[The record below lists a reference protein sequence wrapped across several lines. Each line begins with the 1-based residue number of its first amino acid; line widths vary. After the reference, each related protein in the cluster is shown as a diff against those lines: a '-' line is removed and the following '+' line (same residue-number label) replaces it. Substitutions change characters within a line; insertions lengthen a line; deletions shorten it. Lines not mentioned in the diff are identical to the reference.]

1 MKLPKYPLEQLVLIK
16 TKRLEEAQK
25 KLKEKK
31 AALEKEQAKLKK
43 LEEECQ
49 KVFDHKQEKIKQLD
63 DEMNAGTTSHK
74 IDVANKYLKVVEE
87 DLKQKKRKVTE
98 QDKIVKTAFSAVEIA
113 RMEMLKKQQ
122 DLEKLE
128 IHRAE
133 WKKGVLKELEIKQE
147 QEGEEM
153 GSAKFSLMQR
163 EKKQRERE

>member
-31 AALEKEQAKLKK
+31 ALLEKEQLKLKK
-43 LEEECQ
+43 LEEESQ
-49 KVFDHKQEKIKQLD
+49 KVFDHKMEKIKQLD
-63 DEMNAGTTSHK
+63 EEINAGTTSHK
-74 IDVANKYLKVVEE
+74 IEIASKYLKVVEE
-87 DLKQKKRKVTE
+87 DLNQKKRKVLD
-98 QDKIVKTAFSAVEIA
+98 QDKVVKTAFSAVEMA

-133 WKKGVLKELEIKQE
+133 WKKGVLKELEHKQE

-163 EKKQRERE
+163 EKKAKKRE